1 MPIINFYN
9 ADITY
14 TLKNKRTIKQSI
26 QALFLAEQKALQQ
39 LDVILCSDE
48 YLLNMNKQ
56 YLQHDYYTDIITF
69 DFSGQHGTA
78 ITGELYIS
86 LDRVKDNGLSRNIP
100 LKYELLRVVFHGCLH
115 LCGYGDKKKSEITIM
130 RQKEDHYLHLFANK

>member
-14 TLKNKRTIKQSI
+14 TLKNKRIIKQSI

-69 DFSGQHGTA
+69 DISGQHGTA

-86 LDRVKDNGLSRNIP
+86 LDRVKDNGLLRNIP
-100 LKYELLRVVFHGCLH
+100 LKHEILRVVFHGCLH